1 MFERIR
7 IMRVL
12 RFFNNKCEAKAP
24 LARVCLM
31 PPSLAQIFP
40 AVAASAAQ
48 SVRSTLSHAIILQ
61 CRPALTLG
69 LIFPPI
75 SQMVRR
81 GSSRHQEDQ
90 GVLPVV
96 ATTRCKGIAAGC
108 VKQTVFRLSFSPR
121 TPICRCFPKQRS
133 TRHNPSFSA
142 FL

>member
-12 RFFNNKCEAKAP
+12 RFFNNKYAANAP
-24 LARVCLM
+24 LARLFIM
-31 PPSLAQIFP
+31 PTSLPQILPS
-40 AVAASAAQ
+40 VAASAAQ

-75 SQMVRR
+75 FQVVRR

-96 ATTRCKGIAAGC
+96 AATRCKGIAAGC
-108 VKQTVFRLSFSPR
+108 VKPFSGYLFRQGR
-121 TPICRCFPKQRS
+121 Q
-133 TRHNPSFSA
+133 SA
-142 FL
+142 DAF